1 MTSGR
6 SRRRIYSFDPD
17 QTCDD
22 QPRKKL
28 AAMKRTTTKPHADL
42 AQRADARLNTAPRAI
57 QVPWGVKGSLE
68 LNFPVA
74 GIFGGAGLD
83 VVWPETSNPL
93 GDYAAALEQALDSP
107 VDALPLERQVAP
119 GSTVA
124 IVVDDPSRW
133 TPVREALPIVLRR
146 LHTAGVA
153 HEDVTISVGVGR
165 HTAVDAKAMCR
176 RLGESI
182 AAGYRCFSPPL
193 DDISAY
199 ADLGRTPEGV
209 PVRIFRPVALASLRV
224 LVGSVLPHLQAGFGG
239 GFKLIL
245 PGTSHRST
253 LGALHRQ
260 GLDHRSGT
268 TRLLGDQAAGNPM
281 RQAIRT
287 AAQQLGPCWSIS
299 HLAGGREQVFRI
311 IAGHPERVQDLL
323 AAEAQRRLQAPSASP
338 ADLVVAGND
347 PWPGDPMQSF
357 KVLLHH
363 RAACRPG
370 GILTGFFW
378 TDPDEIDR
386 SFPIAALRRIAA
398 TGRGG
403 GWMIR
408 QLLPLVHRI
417 AETANSPAAFM
428 LHSARRASRRPD
440 CARVRSSSAQ
450 SHRAATGTR
459 SSLRRPSRA
468 LAGGRQGG
476 HAGPPACGQREWRS
490 RADAGSHFPS
500 GGPDL
505 RSPVR

>member
-1 MTSGR
+1 M
-6 SRRRIYSFDPD
+6 
-17 QTCDD
+17 
-22 QPRKKL
+22 
-28 AAMKRTTTKPHADL
+28 
-42 AQRADARLNTAPRAI
+42 
-57 QVPWGVKGSLE
+57 
-68 LNFPVA
+68 
-74 GIFGGAGLD
+74 
-83 VVWPETSNPL
+83 
-93 GDYAAALEQALDSP
+93 
-107 VDALPLERQVAP
+107 
-119 GSTVA
+119 
-124 IVVDDPSRW
+124 
-133 TPVREALPIVLRR
+133 LRR

-239 GFKLIL
+239 GYKLIL

-323 AAEAQRRLQAPSASP
+323 AAEAKRRLQAPSASP

-428 LHSARRASRRPD
+428 LHWARELVVDRTVLVYAPPLHNRIGPRLGPVHLFADQAALWQAAAKAVTRDRRRAGSGNGAVGPMQ
-440 CARVRSSSAQ
+440 VRIF
-450 SHRAATGTR
+450 
-459 SSLRRPSRA
+459 P
-468 LAGGRQGG
+468 QGG
-476 HAGPPACGQREWRS
+476 LTYVPQ
-490 RADAGSHFPS
+490 
-500 GGPDL
+500 
-505 RSPVR
+505 